1 MLASGDCE
9 SLFALILKSAL
20 LSLLTDSF
28 LTRATAEL
36 SRFETG
42 ELDFFPFFD
51 CSDRFARSALLRG
64 ESKLDFFSEG
74 YYFLDADV

>member
-1 MLASGDCE
+1 MPISPLAS
-9 SLFALILKSAL
+9 LLI
-20 LSLLTDSF
+20 DSF
-28 LTRATAEL
+28 PTRAVAEL

-51 CSDRFARSALLRG
+51 CSDRLARSALLRG
-64 ESKLDFFSEG
+64 ESKLDFFSDG